1 MLLSGPRDSQR
12 RGAQQSP
19 RFRPPAPG
27 SGVSS
32 LFRGA
37 ATTRIHAFSEA
48 ALSLL
53 PSARILTTWAPGTP
67 HRAAH
72 RSTER
77 ETRRWG
83 QLSKVTVRSSAEL
96 ESLELLLPQPRRP
109 SGREDAPVCGG
120 IPGVKALGFNSAPP
134 RERGPPA
141 PLHVPQA
148 RATPPAEGR
157 GCPEDQPQCGGCVR
171 PPSALPRL
179 SWGGSPGLPKEPPS
193 PGCPAPA
200 LPGAGPPWRRL
211 RRPCRV
217 TAEVCAP
224 LDQDPAA
231 QGQRCL
237 MLRHCLSSSRSMR
250 L

>member
-141 PLHVPQA
+141 PLCGDHNDS
-148 RATPPAEGR
+148 PPHPHAAQHIPAKRGR
-157 GCPEDQPQCGGCVR
+157 DIAAW
-171 PPSALPRL
+171 S
-179 SWGGSPGLPKEPPS
+179 
-193 PGCPAPA
+193 PAPTST
-200 LPGAGPPWRRL
+200 W
-211 RRPCRV
+211 V
-217 TAEVCAP
+217 
-224 LDQDPAA
+224 
-231 QGQRCL
+231 
-237 MLRHCLSSSRSMR
+237 S
-250 L
+250 